1 MPDWSDSLRLILRR
15 MRGTDMQMTL
25 HQAAGQLMELAQR
38 AAQGERIVADG
49 LHDLTLIALP
59 TNSRKRQAGQ
69 LKHAITIQ
77 GPHWDQADDALIRIT
92 HGM

>member
-1 MPDWSDSLRLILRR
+1 
-15 MRGTDMQMTL
+15 MQMTL

-38 AAQGERIVADG
+38 AAQGERIVLTADG
-49 LHDLTLIALP
+49 LPDLALIVLP

-77 GPHWDQADDALIRIT
+77 DPTWDQADDALNSEFYK
-92 HGM
+92 